1 LSIPSGIAI
10 LLKKKMIGITIPLRK
25 GIAIP
30 RNRSILN
37 KRIAIVME

>member
-10 LLKKKMIGITIPLRK
+10 LLPK

-30 RNRSILN
+30 RNMTLPN
-37 KRIAIVME
+37 KGIVIPME